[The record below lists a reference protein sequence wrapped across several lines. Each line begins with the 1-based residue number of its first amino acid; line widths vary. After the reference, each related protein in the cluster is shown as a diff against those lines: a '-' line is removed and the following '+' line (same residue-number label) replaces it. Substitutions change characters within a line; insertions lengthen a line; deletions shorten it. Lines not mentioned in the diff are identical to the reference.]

1 MKLYHGSYIEIDKID
16 LTKSQPYKDFG
27 KAFYVTKLREQAE
40 YWSARKGKDNKTQ
53 GFVTEYNFPDNAF
66 SISDLKVLRFEDY
79 TEEWLD
85 FVVLNRKA
93 ESEENPHD
101 YDIVE
106 GPIADDA
113 IATQIEIYLAGGFTK
128 SAFIEHLRF
137 KHRTSHQIAF
147 CTLNSLV
154 FLKKSWNKI
163 DLNEFT
169 IDEAVVQSLFVDFNL
184 TEQQAIDLYFQSG
197 TYKQLT
203 DKTTKLH
210 EKPWKEIY
218 TLLLVELKLK
228 KNEK

>member
-16 LTKSQPYKDFG
+16 LAKSQPYKDFG

-40 YWSARKGKDNKTQ
+40 YWSERKGKDYNTK

-66 SISDLKVLRFEDY
+66 SISDLKVLRFDDY

-106 GPIADDA
+106 GPVADDA

-128 SAFIEHLRF
+128 SEFINHLRF
-137 KHRTSHQIAF
+137 KHTASHQIAF

-169 IDEAVVQSLFVDFNL
+169 IDEAVMQSLFVDFNL
-184 TEQQAIDLYFQSG
+184 TEQQAIDFYFKSK
-197 TYKQLT
+197 TYKQLI
-203 DKTTKLH
+203 DETTKLY
-210 EKPWKEIY
+210 EKNWTEIY
-218 TLLLVELKLK
+218 ELLLIELNLK
-228 KNEK
+228 RNKK